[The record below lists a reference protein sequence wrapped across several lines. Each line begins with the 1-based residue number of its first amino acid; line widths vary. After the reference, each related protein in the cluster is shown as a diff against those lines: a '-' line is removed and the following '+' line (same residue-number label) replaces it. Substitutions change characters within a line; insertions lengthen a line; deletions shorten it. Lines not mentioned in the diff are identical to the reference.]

1 MTRSTQRGL
10 SRRTFLSTTAKSALA
25 TVAYTAIASKGGTV
39 VAASLQSEQK
49 SGKGGAKLDSVYS
62 ALDQYVA
69 RHMTETGAPGM
80 TLAVANREG
89 PLGISTYGLADTKT
103 GARVTPDTMFQIGSI
118 SKSFVGLALLQQKE
132 QGKLDLNKPIVEY
145 LPWLKINSQFEP
157 LTTHH
162 LLSHTAGLPGAPL
175 LLDALLAELW
185 TSYAPGNRF
194 LYSNTGY
201 NILGFIIEAVD
212 KRPFAETITTR
223 LLKPLGMT
231 ASSAVIT
238 NDTRRRTAVGYVPL
252 KADRPFPYRGPLA
265 ESAWIEMDMAAGSI
279 VSTPADM
286 AKYLRMLLNRG
297 AGPSGRIISE
307 DSYNLLT
314 KPVAKAPFRG
324 EDASYS
330 YGWFV
335 SDINGHQRLRHTGGM
350 VSFSSSL
357 DADVTSG
364 VGAFASVNANLRG
377 YRPVAVTKYAV
388 ELLNASL
395 EGKPLPDAPPA
406 PPSPLD
412 VRNAADYAGT
422 FTTIEGKKLVVVA
435 DGAKLNLVH
444 GNDRVELER
453 AGADLF
459 VVKHPDFEL
468 FHLGFVRDKGVVT
481 EAFHGA
487 NWYLSEKYSGPRSF
501 NWPKEW
507 ETYAGHYYN
516 DSPWY
521 GDLRI
526 VLRKGQLYQ
535 SGLQALVPREDGKFG
550 SSDPTTP
557 DRISFE
563 TIINGRAMRLNYSGI
578 IFRRIFTP

>member
-1 MTRSTQRGL
+1 MTRNTPRSL
-10 SRRTFLSTTAKSALA
+10 SRRNFLSNTAKTTLA
-25 TVAYTAIASKGGTV
+25 TVAYTAIASKTGTV
-39 VAASLQSEQK
+39 VANSVQPEQQSGNG
-49 SGKGGAKLDSVYS
+49 SAKLDAVYS

-80 TLAVANREG
+80 TLAVANRDG
-89 PLGISTYGLADTKT
+89 TLRISTYGLADTKS
-103 GARVTPDTMFQIGSI
+103 GVRVNPDTMFQIGSI

-132 QGKLDLNKPIVEY
+132 EGKLDLNKPIVQY
-145 LPWLKINSQFEP
+145 LPWLKINSQFEA

-185 TSYAPGNRF
+185 TTYAPGNRF

-212 KRPFAETITTR
+212 KRSFADAITTR

-231 ASSAVIT
+231 ATSSVIT
-238 NDTRRRTAVGYVPL
+238 NDTRRRTAIGYVPL

-265 ESAWIEMDMAAGSI
+265 ESSWIEVDMAAGSI

-286 AKYLRMLLNRG
+286 AKYVRMLLNRG
-297 AGPSGRIISE
+297 ALPSGRIITE
-307 DSYNLLT
+307 ETFNLFT

-335 SDINGHQRLRHTGGM
+335 SDINGHKRLRHTGGM

-377 YRPVAVTKYAV
+377 YRPVAVTKYAI
-388 ELLNASL
+388 ELLNAAL
-395 EGKPLPDAPPA
+395 EAKPLPDAPGA
-406 PPSPLD
+406 PPSPHEIK
-412 VRNAADYAGT
+412 NAADYAGT
-422 FTTIEGKKLVVVA
+422 FKTVDDKKLVVVA
-435 DGAKLNLVH
+435 DGTKLILVH
-444 GNDRVELER
+444 GSERVELER
-453 AGADLF
+453 AGGDLF
-459 VVKHPDFEL
+459 VVKHPAFEL

-487 NWYLSEKYSGPRSF
+487 NWYMSEKYSGPRSF
-501 NWPKEW
+501 NSPKEW
-507 ETYAGHYYN
+507 EAYAGHYYN

-535 SGLQALVPREDGKFG
+535 NGLQALVPREGGKFG
-550 SSDPTTP
+550 SSDPTAP
-557 DRISFE
+557 DRMSFE
-563 TIINGRAMRLNYSGI
+563 AVIDGKAMRLNYSGI
-578 IFRRIFTP
+578 VFRRTFTP